1 MLSKSSTLGENF
13 ILIPDVDWIELQ
25 ITRNSPEVKSFGGLG
40 SSSFVFRD
48 KSEPDVNGLDE
59 DVGAGLASS
68 PGAPQRLPL
77 PRILDPPR
85 AYEDVG
91 NPAMLS
97 AFEGSSSVV
106 LYSITASGNT
116 RTSMGAATFSADAL
130 GRFNV
135 NSNTNLWHALLT
147 GLVPRPMDAWPS
159 WSHNSL
165 AQVREDGF
173 TLMYRADD
181 RMEARLSLTKLAREY
196 GQRHI
201 YEFETHREGSDG
213 DGPETDEGG
222 SIRRVGKDGSVIIIP
237 ALPDDRSDVMIRRT
251 VSTAPRKPN
260 KPPEEEP
267 TVVMRRVKEMPVED
281 ELTMRTWEGPP
292 LEEIKWVTNPS
303 KEEKDAT
310 RKKVA
315 EANGGKDTRN
325 IN

>member
-25 ITRNSPEVKSFGGLG
+25 ITRNAV
-40 SSSFVFRD
+40 
-48 KSEPDVNGLDE
+48 DE
-59 DVGAGLASS
+59 DAGLASS

-77 PRILDPPR
+77 PSILDPPL
-85 AYEDVG
+85 AYENVG

-97 AFEGSSSVV
+97 AFEGSSPVV

-130 GRFNV
+130 SKFNV

-147 GLVPRPMDAWPS
+147 SLVPRPMDVWPS

-173 TLMYRADD
+173 TLMYRTDD
-181 RMEARLSLTKLAREY
+181 RMEARLSLTKLAREF

-201 YEFETHREGSDG
+201 YEFETHKESSDG
-213 DGPETDEGG
+213 DGPEPDEGGGG
-222 SIRRVGKDGSVIIIP
+222 SIRRVGNDGSVIIIP
-237 ALPDDRSDVMIRRT
+237 ALPNDRSDVMIRRT
-251 VSTAPRKPN
+251 ISTAPKKPN

-292 LEEIKWVTNPS
+292 LEEIKWVPNPS
-303 KEEKDAT
+303 KEEKDAI

-325 IN
+325 NY

>member
-25 ITRNSPEVKSFGGLG
+25 ITRNSPEVKSSGGSG
-40 SSSFVFRD
+40 SSSLIFKD
-48 KSEPDVNGLDE
+48 DE
-59 DVGAGLASS
+59 GTGLASS

-77 PRILDPPR
+77 PRTLDPPV
-85 AYEDVG
+85 AYDKVG

-97 AFEGSSSVV
+97 AFEGSSPVV

-130 GRFNV
+130 SKFNV

-147 GLVPRPMDAWPS
+147 SLVPRPMDVWPS

-173 TLMYRADD
+173 TLMYRMNDQ
-181 RMEARLSLTKLAREY
+181 MEARLSLTKLAREF

-201 YEFETHREGSDG
+201 YEFETHKESSDG
-213 DGPETDEGG
+213 DGPDEGGGGG

-251 VSTAPRKPN
+251 ISTAPKKPN

-267 TVVMRRVKEMPVED
+267 TVVMRRVKDMPVED

-292 LEEIKWVTNPS
+292 LVEIKWVANPS
-303 KEEKDAT
+303 KEEKDAI
-310 RKKVA
+310 RQKVVK
-315 EANGGKDTRN
+315 ANGGKDTTN